1 MALEVSH
8 RRQSAC
14 EAMCLALGA
23 RAPCEAARLSRRRPV
38 SNRKG
43 QSPALSARVA
53 HHGAQA
59 SSWASIA
66 VQYWILV
73 LDGGACAACE
83 LRACGRLLAAL
94 SVCLH

>member
-1 MALEVSH
+1 MLRFELTVALE
-8 RRQSAC
+8 
-14 EAMCLALGA
+14 
-23 RAPCEAARLSRRRPV
+23 V

-43 QSPALSARVA
+43 HSPALSARVA
-53 HHGAQA
+53 HHGARA

-94 SVCLH
+94 SVCAFTRYS

>member
-1 MALEVSH
+1 MPRPRRARILRGLETAPSVSD
-8 RRQSAC
+8 RR
-14 EAMCLALGA
+14 
-23 RAPCEAARLSRRRPV
+23 
-38 SNRKG
+38 G
-43 QSPALSARVA
+43 QSPEPSARVA
-53 HHGAQA
+53 HDGART

>member
-1 MALEVSH
+1 MPSP
-8 RRQSAC
+8 RR
-14 EAMCLALGA
+14 A
-23 RAPCEAARLSRRRPV
+23 RILRGYCEAARLSRRRPV

-53 HHGAQA
+53 HHGARA

-66 VQYWILV
+66 VQYWIVV